1 MEMKK
6 GVAHLGPGEG
16 RSLWVLGGLV
26 TYKVTSEQ
34 TNGAYSLFESVTQ
47 PQEGV
52 PPHLHHREDESFY
65 VLEGEFE
72 FFDDERTVRGGPG
85 TFVYIPKGT
94 LHGFSNVGDTPGR
107 MLNSQ
112 TPGGFHERF
121 FEEIGEEMQD
131 PTNPPVTE
139 GPPDIERVVRIAAK
153 YGTEFPPPPD

>member
-52 PPHLHHREDESFY
+52 PPYLHHREDESSY
-65 VLEGEFE
+65 VIEGE
-72 FFDDERTVRGGPG
+72 FFDDERTVSGGPG
-85 TFVYIPKGT
+85 TLFTSPRATSSASGT
-94 LHGFSNVGDTPGR
+94 WELPSAGC
-107 MLNSQ
+107 
-112 TPGGFHERF
+112 
-121 FEEIGEEMQD
+121 
-131 PTNPPVTE
+131 
-139 GPPDIERVVRIAAK
+139 
-153 YGTEFPPPPD
+153 